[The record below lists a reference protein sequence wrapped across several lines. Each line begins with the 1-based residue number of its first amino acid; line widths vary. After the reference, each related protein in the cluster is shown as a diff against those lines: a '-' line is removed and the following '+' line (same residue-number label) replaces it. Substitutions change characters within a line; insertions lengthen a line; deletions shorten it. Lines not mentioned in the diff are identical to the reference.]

1 MSAAPT
7 MNKRYPKTVRS
18 PSAGPVPQFI
28 SPHRRP
34 TRFRNRTPGT
44 ARGLLAVV
52 DSDQADEFKFF
63 LAGGSNNFPFVGDL
77 AVVEG
82 LGEWRRWGGA
92 APLRRRFLRAHQRVF
107 N

>member
-28 SPHRRP
+28 SPHRHP

-63 LAGGSNNFPFVGDL
+63 LAGGRNNLDFGAHF
-77 AVVEG
+77 AVEEDYAAGRSGGGEG
-82 LGEWRRWGGA
+82 LLGA
-92 APLRRRFLRAHQRVF
+92 GSLVAHARV
-107 N
+107 

>member
-28 SPHRRP
+28 NPHRRP

-63 LAGGSNNFPFVGDL
+63 LAGGSNNFDFVADFS
-77 AVVEG
+77 VEEG
-82 LGEWRRWGGA
+82 SADVRSGGGETRLGGSVLGA
-92 APLRRRFLRAHQRVF
+92 RERGF